1 MRRRAFLATLG
12 ASTVTLA
19 GCLGSSSASGSTDFD
34 IGMSVSRFR
43 PAEFA
48 VTPGTTVVW
57 RNTSKSTHT
66 ITAYQNSIPEAATY
80 WASGGFDSEEAARD
94 AWRKSGTGGLRQ
106 TETYEHTFTTPG
118 THNYVCIPHE
128 PNGMVGVIVVSEEAT
143 HTPEGGRVTV
153 TTDGAAND
161 STAADETTGG
171 STPTGAE
178 TTGG

>member
-19 GCLGSSSASGSTDFD
+19 GCLGSGSASGNTDYD

-66 ITAYQNSIPEAATY
+66 ITAYQNSIPEAAEF
-80 WASGGFDSEEAARD
+80 WASGGFDSEEAARQS
-94 AWRKSGTGGLRQ
+94 WRKSGTGGLRQ
-106 TETYEHTFTTPG
+106 GETYEHTFTTPG

-128 PNGMVGVIVVSEEAT
+128 PNGMVGVIVVSEDAT

-153 TTDGAAND
+153 TADGTDTANATSTDTVTDG
-161 STAADETTGG
+161 S
-171 STPTGAE
+171 
-178 TTGG
+178 